1 MTGLPV
7 DVVAKSRG
15 WVRNAYLQHLRA
27 NGQTVSSYDAT
38 FAVPDPY
45 PESVRRGGGDPIL
58 DGFTRALSGAFV
70 GYARDE
76 LGFKTDM
83 TYTLLA
89 HDVSSKWEWGDRREP
104 PGVSDDLREL
114 LAFSPSFRLLV
125 AHGRTDFVTPYGVSR
140 YVLDHIPDIGGAG
153 SGATQALSRRPHVLF
168 RRGFAPRFRRRRE
181 KLLSG
186 RALDRT
192 CQGKPLIPSARE
204 PVPARFVESGCHFVT
219 ASGECHGSASQLE
232 GLPEAFAGFVLG
244 RALFRDL
251 HEPARPLQHHQQE
264 DRQSRPQPGGRRRDR
279 GAGRAG
285 GPGQGLPDREGP
297 VRAGRGRG
305 ARRGGAGEHPHHRHR
320 NLRASQ
326 RSGRNLS
333 RRGLLHRAH
342 RQGRHRGLCRHS
354 RGHEEGRPRRHR
366 PRGALSPRAH
376 LDAGAAR

>member
-114 LAFSPSFRLLV
+114 LAFIAVVP
-125 AHGRTDFVTPYGVSR
+125 AA
-140 YVLDHIPDIGGAG
+140 GGA
-153 SGATQALSRRPHVLF
+153 RPH
-168 RRGFAPRFRRRRE
+168 RPRDALWREPLRARPHPRHRRRRIARSSSSIAAATCSISTRIRAAPSPPTR
-181 KLLSG
+181 KASIRPGLKPAARKPLTPSRGNRFPPALLS
-186 RALDRT
+186 
-192 CQGKPLIPSARE
+192 
-204 PVPARFVESGCHFVT
+204 
-219 ASGECHGSASQLE
+219 
-232 GLPEAFAGFVLG
+232 
-244 RALFRDL
+244 
-251 HEPARPLQHHQQE
+251 
-264 DRQSRPQPGGRRRDR
+264 
-279 GAGRAG
+279 
-285 GPGQGLPDREGP
+285 PD
-297 VRAGRGRG
+297 AI
-305 ARRGGAGEHPHHRHR
+305 
-320 NLRASQ
+320 S
-326 RSGRNLS
+326 
-333 RRGLLHRAH
+333 
-342 RQGRHRGLCRHS
+342 
-354 RGHEEGRPRRHR
+354 
-366 PRGALSPRAH
+366 
-376 LDAGAAR
+376 